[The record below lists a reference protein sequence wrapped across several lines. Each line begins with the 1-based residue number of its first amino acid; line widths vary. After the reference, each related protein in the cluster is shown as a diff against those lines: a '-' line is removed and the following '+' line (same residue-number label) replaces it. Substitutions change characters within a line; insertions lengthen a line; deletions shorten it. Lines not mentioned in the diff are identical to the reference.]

1 MAMFNKGIEKLQ
13 GKLGIEE
20 KDEGEKGEK
29 QKGQTQN
36 KEFWAVHTFI
46 LLAHSK

>member
-1 MAMFNKGIEKLQ
+1 MAMFNKSFEKID

-29 QKGQTQN
+29 QKDKLKI
-36 KEFWAVHTFI
+36 KEFLAVHTFI